1 MKGIPFLTLIACTAG
16 IFCSVTAQ
24 TDFRP
29 ATITL
34 QDGSRLRGEVDY
46 PYWEEGSERV
56 LFRESAGVGRRFV
69 NTVDIKLLLLPE
81 EPEERFYGVVRQRLA
96 YGVDETDWPTSDTL
110 AFVKD
115 TMLLQAVVLGS
126 ASLYYYETKDGT
138 PHYFLE
144 YNGQL
149 EELVQHRYFRVGKDR
164 RLRKRHDKYRAQL
177 RAVMADC
184 PKVAKRLDNFILDD
198 DNLFRLFK
206 QYNSCG
212 QGQDIDYSLL
222 PLRPSWSFGPLA
234 GVGFTRVSQK
244 NQQLN
249 MLSTGSWL
257 PRVGLG
263 AILHLPQS
271 NGRSGFM
278 IEALYAP
285 FETEDNID
293 NIMVDA
299 DYLQLN
305 LGIRKSGN
313 TPVFGSAFAGFSY
326 AMEMGSPT
334 ISGLP
339 ENVFFANQIG
349 AFGGFGVG
357 GDRFEVSV
365 RYEINNLGL
374 ILGSAPGYFA
384 NTLAVLAHYRLF

>member
-1 MKGIPFLTLIACTAG
+1 MKGIRFLILIAFTASG
-16 IFCSVTAQ
+16 VCSAAAQ
-24 TDFRP
+24 TDFRT

-34 QDGSRLRGEVDY
+34 QDGSQLRGEVDY
-46 PYWEEGSERV
+46 PYWEEGTDRV
-56 LFRESAGVGRRFV
+56 LFRESAGIGRRFV
-69 NTVDIKLLLLPE
+69 NTSDIKQLVLPE
-81 EPEERFYGVVRQRLA
+81 EPAERFYGIVQQRLD
-96 YGVDETDWPTSDTL
+96 YGEDELDWPTSDTL

-115 TMLLQAVVLGS
+115 TMLLQAIILGS
-126 ASLYYYETKDGT
+126 ASLYYYETRDGT
-138 PHYFLE
+138 PHYFIE
-144 YNGQL
+144 HDGRL
-149 EELVQHRYFRVGKDR
+149 EELVQHKYFRVGKDR
-164 RLRKRHDKYRAQL
+164 RLRKRHDEYRAQL
-177 RAVMADC
+177 QAVMEDC
-184 PKVAKRLDNFILDD
+184 PKVAKRLDNFVLDD

-212 QGQDIDYSLL
+212 QGQDMAYSLL
-222 PLRPSWSFGPLA
+222 PLRPTWSFGPLA
-234 GVGFTRVSQK
+234 GLGFTRVSEK

-263 AILHLPQS
+263 AMLHLPQS

-278 IEALYAP
+278 FEVLYAP

-293 NIMVDA
+293 NIMVEA

-313 TPVFGSAFAGFSY
+313 TPVFGSAYAGFSY
-326 AMEMGSPT
+326 AMEMGNST
-334 ISGLP
+334 VTGLP
-339 ENVFFANQIG
+339 ENVFFVNQIG

-357 GDRFEVSV
+357 SDRFEVSV

-384 NTLAVLAHYRLF
+384 NTLTLLAHYRLL